1 MIPESHFLFLSAIL
15 FCLGLFGALTR
26 RNAIGILMSI
36 ELILN
41 AANINFITFNK
52 FLGSGDGLGQIFA
65 VLVIAIAGASAVV
78 GLILVITIYRNAKTI
93 FMDKINLM
101 KW

>member
-1 MIPESHFLFLSAIL
+1 MIPQSHFLILSAIL

-26 RNAIGILMSI
+26 RNAVGILMSI

-41 AANINFITFNK
+41 AANINFIAFNK
-52 FLGSGDGLGQIFA
+52 SLGSSDGLGQIFA
-65 VLVIAIAGASAVV
+65 MVVIAIAGASAVV
-78 GLILVITIYRNAKTI
+78 GLVLIIAIYRNAKTI
-93 FMDKINLM
+93 FIDKINLM